1 MAAADAHLCFV
12 CTLPPRAPG
21 PDSHTI
27 IFVAATLNS
36 SSLLWWR
43 AAAQCARQRL
53 GASFRCEGRAEHD
66 ALASPG
72 GGGGAVPVEGVVEL
86 AEVGED
92 AAAVQLLALLHV
104 PGVEQRGD
112 PQLPLRHSEGQL
124 AVPGDSGLVSR
135 YHPNCVDIST
145 LLLYR

>member
-12 CTLPPRAPG
+12 FTLPPRAPG

-27 IFVAATLNS
+27 IFVAATLTS

-53 GASFRCEGRAEHD
+53 GASFRCEGRAEHGP
-66 ALASPG
+66 LARP
-72 GGGGAVPVEGVVEL
+72 GAVAVEGVVEL

>member
-12 CTLPPRAPG
+12 FTLPPRAPG

-43 AAAQCARQRL
+43 AAAQRARQRL

-66 ALASPG
+66 PLASPG
-72 GGGGAVPVEGVVEL
+72 GGGGGGAVAVEGVVEL
-86 AEVGED
+86 TEVGED

-124 AVPGDSGLVSR
+124 AVPGDSKHVS
-135 YHPNCVDIST
+135 
-145 LLLYR
+145 

>member
-27 IFVAATLNS
+27 IFVAATSSS

-43 AAAQCARQRL
+43 AAAQRARQRL

-66 ALASPG
+66 PLARPGGG

-112 PQLPLRHSEGQL
+112 PQLPLRHGEGQL
-124 AVPGDSGLVSR
+124 AVPGDSRLVSR
-135 YHPNCVDIST
+135 YHPNCVDRYT
-145 LLLYR
+145 VVV